1 MARRLLLAPP
11 MYTGTYPPTAP
22 RLRAQLFAAVLG
34 VLLASF
40 VTLLSRCAAAQPAAD
55 PFAEPPPISLDELKA
70 PEPLRDPIA
79 RASIG
84 MTALGVATAL
94 VGAGTWLSAEGH
106 EVCGLTGCVTS
117 TNEGT
122 ERDAG
127 TALVGLGGGLAVS
140 GAISLLVSLG
150 KPLPPE
156 SARDDEGVAVTGL
169 VFAELGAGLL
179 GSALTFGGLSG
190 DRPDFARG
198 TPMFIASGVSGL
210 VGMTLLIV
218 GSDAMSPEERAA
230 REQERNERRERKKRK
245 RHGGGEAGAPRAVV
259 AMPSEAI
266 QCKPLEVS
274 VGDKGIERAI
284 KHLKRKMAAEG
295 ILRELKR
302 RRHYMK
308 PSVKRRKK
316 ASEAARRRRKRS
328 KIPSPGSRGG
338 PASRSGRTAR
348 TCGCWVARLGSRGP
362 WWPDCSRRGRGSS
375 SSHGRC
381 SRRSA
386 RWWGLRCAMPSRRR
400 AG

>member
-1 MARRLLLAPP
+1 

-259 AMPSEAI
+259 ATASPDRPRDAR
-266 QCKPLEVS
+266 
-274 VGDKGIERAI
+274 G
-284 KHLKRKMAAEG
+284 KRIRPPRPAMMIGG
-295 ILRELKR
+295 ILTLVLGTATGIGVVAAAAKGRSSLAW
-302 RRHYMK
+302 
-308 PSVKRRKK
+308 
-316 ASEAARRRRKRS
+316 ASGWARRSSRRASAR
-328 KIPSPGSRGG
+328 GSRSRSSAQDRE
-338 PASRSGRTAR
+338 PPRHPPRSRSGQAR
-348 TCGCWVARLGSRGP
+348 SRCRWRSDGRVGGWGDRAVGRPLARPRFLK
-362 WWPDCSRRGRGSS
+362 
-375 SSHGRC
+375 
-381 SRRSA
+381 
-386 RWWGLRCAMPSRRR
+386 
-400 AG
+400 

>member
-1 MARRLLLAPP
+1 
-11 MYTGTYPPTAP
+11 
-22 RLRAQLFAAVLG
+22 
-34 VLLASF
+34 
-40 VTLLSRCAAAQPAAD
+40 
-55 PFAEPPPISLDELKA
+55 
-70 PEPLRDPIA
+70 
-79 RASIG
+79 

-259 AMPSEAI
+259 ATASPDRPRDAR
-266 QCKPLEVS
+266 
-274 VGDKGIERAI
+274 G
-284 KHLKRKMAAEG
+284 KRIRPPRPAMMIGG
-295 ILRELKR
+295 ILTLVLGTATGIGVVAAAAKGENAQRSD
-302 RRHYMK
+302 
-308 PSVKRRKK
+308 SVQAPRG
-316 ASEAARRRRKRS
+316 RRRRQGDR
-328 KIPSPGSRGG
+328 
-338 PASRSGRTAR
+338 AR
-348 TCGCWVARLGSRGP
+348 HQAPQAQDG
-362 WWPDCSRRGRGSS
+362 RRG
-375 SSHGRC
+375 H
-381 SRRSA
+381 
-386 RWWGLRCAMPSRRR
+386 PP
-400 AG
+400 

>member
-259 AMPSEAI
+259 ATASPDRPRDAR
-266 QCKPLEVS
+266 
-274 VGDKGIERAI
+274 G
-284 KHLKRKMAAEG
+284 KRIRPPRPAMMIGG
-295 ILRELKR
+295 ILTL
-302 RRHYMK
+302 
-308 PSVKRRKK
+308 VLGT
-316 ASEAARRRRKRS
+316 ATGIGVVAAAAKGEIEPGVGIGLGAPLLAAGLGAG
-328 KIPSPGSRGG
+328 IPLTVIGAGSRT
-338 PASRSGRTAR
+338 PAPPPKVSFGA
-348 TCGCWVARLGSRGP
+348 GSV
-362 WWPDCSRRGRGSS
+362 SMSM
-375 SSHGRC
+375 
-381 SRRSA
+381 A
-386 RWWGLRCAMPSRRR
+386 F
-400 AG
+400 

>member
-1 MARRLLLAPP
+1 MARRLLMAPP

-22 RLRAQLFAAVLG
+22 RLRAQLVAAALG
-34 VLLASF
+34 ALLASF

-55 PFAEPPPISLDELKA
+55 PFAEPPPISLDDLKA

-156 SARDDEGVAVTGL
+156 STRDDEGVAVSGL

-179 GSALTFGGLSG
+179 GSALTFGALSE

-198 TPMFIASGVSGL
+198 LPMFITSGVSGIL
-210 VGMTLLIV
+210 GITLLTV
-218 GSDAMSPEERAA
+218 GADAMSPEERAA
-230 REQERNERRERKKRK
+230 REQERKERRERKKRK
-245 RHGGGEAGAPRAVV
+245 RHGGDEAGPPRAVV
-259 AMPSEAI
+259 VTAPSDGPRNARGKRVRPRRLAMMIGGIFTLVIGTATGIGVVAAAGTGKIDSEVGIGLGA
-266 QCKPLEVS
+266 PLLAA
-274 VGDKGIERAI
+274 GLGAGIPLTVIGA
-284 KHLKRKMAAEG
+284 
-295 ILRELKR
+295 
-302 RRHYMK
+302 
-308 PSVKRRKK
+308 
-316 ASEAARRRRKRS
+316 
-328 KIPSPGSRGG
+328 GSRT
-338 PASRSGRTAR
+338 PAPPPKVSFG
-348 TCGCWVARLGSRGP
+348 VGSI
-362 WWPDCSRRGRGSS
+362 SMSM
-375 SSHGRC
+375 
-381 SRRSA
+381 A
-386 RWWGLRCAMPSRRR
+386 F
-400 AG
+400 